1 MFNSLII
8 ASWSTGAVLLVFL
21 MVLFLRI
28 RFALVGKEDIEVGKI
43 IVDTFL
49 IYSLW
54 SILTI
59 GTITILLIT
68 GLDIPPWFILVVGAG
83 WVIIPSIGIIRL
95 AKWRYKEEED

>member
-8 ASWSTGAVLLVFL
+8 APWSTGAVLLVFL

-68 GLDIPPWFILVVGAG
+68 GLNIPPWFILVVGTG

-95 AKWRYKEEED
+95 AKWRYKEEEE